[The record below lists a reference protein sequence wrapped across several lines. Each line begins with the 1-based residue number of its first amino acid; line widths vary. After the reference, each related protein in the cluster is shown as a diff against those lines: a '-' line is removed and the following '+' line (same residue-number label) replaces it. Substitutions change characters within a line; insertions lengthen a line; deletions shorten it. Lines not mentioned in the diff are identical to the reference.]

1 MDTIF
6 GLSTVVLA
14 IVLAAAVAVAGV
26 VILVLAIRRPVLVR
40 LGVRHIPRRR
50 GRSLLIVI
58 GLALSTTI
66 IATSFATGDAIASTV
81 RGLVASSLG
90 RVDEIVVS
98 YDGGTRRFGWS
109 DLQNFGAG
117 QVPALTGEDFAQG
130 EVERVASLL
139 GDHPGVAGIAGALAR
154 QYPVSDITRKTST
167 AAITVLGLPNDLSP
181 EFGSLV
187 TLEGDAARVGSL
199 ETAEVYLNQ
208 PAAGLLSAEVGDE
221 LDIAEGEASFRAV
234 VRAIVTGGDIGGT
247 QPTLIADL
255 GWLQAVDGAPGLI
268 NEILIVNRG
277 GADSLR
283 WSAPIALHLRAQLVD
298 DEAASE
304 LHRLLRMPAT
314 REGLRQSIDRQPE
327 LLRPLIERLVT
338 ELDSAVA
345 TDEFKALIGDPR
357 LLAGLR
363 PALRRLSS
371 ETSQEYRG
379 IFQRLDGLSVVE
391 LKQLGVDLANQLASV
406 FTSVFL
412 VLGLFSI
419 ATGIMLVFLIFSL
432 LAADRRAELGMARA
446 LGTQRGQVIQLL
458 LFEGVLYD
466 LAASIL
472 GAAAGIGAALLSL
485 GVIEG
490 YLRTYSFQVT
500 SQIEPRSLVIA
511 FCSGLLLTLLTVV
524 VAAWRIARLD
534 VVAAARDLPA
544 PDREPRSMADMLR
557 MRRPWAVALALAS
570 GGPLLL
576 AIGLGL
582 VLVAASD
589 RSGVVLAGIGWSAI
603 LVGAALLLR
612 WPIMGVGAS
621 SRAAGRTSHGIAGV
635 ALIAFWAQP
644 LTDGPLWQ
652 AVGLVGSLEYLALG
666 GLIMVIGGVWAAG
679 AALGLL
685 PAAARALGGGSAALP
700 GAAIAT
706 LASAYLARH
715 RWRSSLAVLM
725 FSLVIFTVTVA
736 SVLLAGTR
744 YAYTDTGVQTAGFDI
759 GVELDPGRVAP
770 DLDARLADAEGVAPE
785 SFSAVGGQAAVSVEA
800 IQLDA
805 TSGRWESTLL
815 QVVDDGWLS
824 GIGAPLTHLAPG
836 FEADAE
842 AWAAI
847 RDRPGLAIIH
857 GSAVPLA
864 TSPDTAVDVFG
875 AAPFRIDGAVR
886 EEDAFPAT
894 VVWARNP
901 RGGAP
906 LRLTVIGVV
915 DVRSTLGEGIYLT
928 DTTLRAAGWTPPPA
942 DRYYFT
948 TSSGVTPRSAAL
960 GLSGEFVSDGATVTI
975 LDEQL
980 RATQGIRLIL
990 NQLLTGFMALGLVS
1004 GIVALGVIASRT
1016 VVERR
1021 QQIGVLRAVGL
1032 RRGPMAL
1039 TFLLESSLVAWLGIA
1054 IGTVT
1059 GILLARNVIG
1069 LLAGDNPEIEFGIPW
1084 LQLGLIATAAYGAT
1098 LLITVIP
1105 ALRAGRVDPAGALRS
1120 E

>member
-1 MDTIF
+1 MDAVFGISTTI
-6 GLSTVVLA
+6 LA
-14 IVLAAAVAVAGV
+14 AVLAAAIAVATV
-26 VILVLAIRRPVLVR
+26 VIVALAIRRPVLVK

-50 GRSLLIVI
+50 GRSVLIVI

-66 IATSFATGDAIASTV
+66 VATSFVTGDAIASTV

-98 YDGGTRRFGWS
+98 YEGGTRRFGWS

-117 QVPALTGEDFAQG
+117 QVPTLTGRDFTQE
-130 EVERVASLL
+130 EVQRVTGLL

-154 QYPVSDITRKTST
+154 QYPVSDVTRKTSS
-167 AAITVLGLPNDLSP
+167 AAITVLGLPDDLP
-181 EFGSLV
+181 DAFGSIV
-187 TLEGDAARVGSL
+187 TLDGDAVSIGAL
-199 ETAEVYLNQ
+199 EPAQVYLNQ
-208 PAAGLLSAEVGDE
+208 PAAALLSAETGDE
-221 LDIAEGEASFRAV
+221 LAIAERETPVSAV
-234 VRAIVTGGDIGGT
+234 VRAIVASGDVGGT
-247 QPTLIADL
+247 QPTLIAEL
-255 GWLQAVDGAPGLI
+255 GWLQEADRVPGMI
-268 NEILIVNRG
+268 NEILIVNHG
-277 GADSLR
+277 GADSLQ
-283 WSAPIALHLRAQLVD
+283 WSAPVALRLRAQLID
-298 DEAASE
+298 DEVASE
-304 LHRLLRMPAT
+304 LHRRLRMPLT
-314 REGLRQSIDRQPE
+314 REGLRESIDRQPE
-327 LLRPLIERLVT
+327 LLRPLVERLVVQ
-338 ELDSAVA
+338 LDAPTA

-357 LLAGLR
+357 LLSGLR
-363 PALRRLSS
+363 PALRQLSS
-371 ETSQEYRG
+371 ATGQDFRG
-379 IFQRLDGLSVVE
+379 VLQRLDGLSVVE

-406 FTSVFL
+406 FTSIFL

-432 LAADRRAELGMARA
+432 LAADRRPELGMARA

-458 LFEGVLYD
+458 LFEGALYD
-466 LAASIL
+466 VVASFV

-485 GVIEG
+485 RVIEG
-490 YLRTYSFQVT
+490 YLRTYSFQIT
-500 SQIEPRSLVIA
+500 SQIEPRSLIIA

-524 VAAWRIARLD
+524 VAAWRIARLN
-534 VVAAARDLPA
+534 VVAAARDLPTS
-544 PDREPRSMADMLR
+544 DREPRPLR
-557 MRRPWAVALALAS
+557 DAVRGRHLGALVLAALTA
-570 GGPLLL
+570 GPGLL
-576 AIGLGL
+576 AMGIAL
-582 VLVAASD
+582 VLFGASD
-589 RSGVVLAGIGWSAI
+589 RSGVMVGGIGLSAI

-612 WPIMGVGAS
+612 WPLIVAGLSPRAAARTCTGVAGVG
-621 SRAAGRTSHGIAGV
+621 
-635 ALIAFWAQP
+635 LIAFWAQP
-644 LTDGPLWQ
+644 LSDGPLWQ

-666 GLIMVIGGVWAAG
+666 GLFMVIGGVWAAG
-679 AALGLL
+679 SGLELL
-685 PAAARALGGGSAALP
+685 PVVARAFGGGSARLP

-706 LASAYLARH
+706 LATAYLARH

-744 YAYTDTGVQTAGFDI
+744 YAYTDAGVQTAGFDI
-759 GVELDPGRVAP
+759 GIELDPGRLP
-770 DLDARLADAEGVAPE
+770 ELPGRLGDAEGVAPE
-785 SFSAVGGQAAVSVEA
+785 SFSAVGGQVAVPVEA
-800 IQLDA
+800 IQIDA
-805 TSGRWESTLL
+805 ESGRWQSTLL

-824 GIGAPLTHLAPG
+824 GIGAPLTHRAPG
-836 FEADAE
+836 FASDAE
-842 AWAAI
+842 AWAAL
-847 RDRPGLAIIH
+847 RDRPGMAVIH

-864 TSPDTAVDVFG
+864 ASPNSAVDLFG

-901 RGGAP
+901 RGGPP
-906 LRLTVIGVV
+906 LRLIVIGVV
-915 DVRSTLGEGIYLT
+915 DARSTLGDGIYLT
-928 DTTLRAAGWTPPPA
+928 GAALEGAGWVPPPP

-948 TSSGVTPRSAAL
+948 TSTDVTPRSAAL
-960 GLSGEFVSDGATVTI
+960 GLSGAFGADGATVTI

-1039 TFLLESSLVAWLGIA
+1039 TFLLESSLVAWLGMA
-1054 IGTVT
+1054 IGTIT

-1069 LLAGDNPEIEFGIPW
+1069 LLAGDNPEIAFGIPW
-1084 LQLGLIATAAYGAT
+1084 LQLGLIAAAAYAAT

-1105 ALRAGRVDPAGALRS
+1105 ALQAGRVDPAEALRS